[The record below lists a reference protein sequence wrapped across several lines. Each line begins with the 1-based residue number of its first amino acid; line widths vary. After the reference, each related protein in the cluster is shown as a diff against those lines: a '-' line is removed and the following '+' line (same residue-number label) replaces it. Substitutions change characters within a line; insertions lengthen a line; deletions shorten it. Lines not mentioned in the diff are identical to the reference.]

1 MSKVRMFP
9 LFVAC
14 AAFLVFGACG
24 DEAVNLFND
33 LADAAGNAARDTG
46 MGGEGSGDEAD
57 AGNQTLDIGIAD
69 TNEEPDVTEPTG
81 TDCIGILECVN
92 TNQCQTQACLEQCV
106 ATGTPDAQDL
116 FNAFFACIG
125 TNCAGA
131 ATDEEFAEC
140 QVEQCG
146 AELSACTGQQVGTGD
161 LTCEEVFGCTTG
173 CRDQA
178 CLQECLGNGTAGAQV
193 QYGALV
199 QCAAAACAE
208 STSADALLM
217 CFEENCPDEYADCF
231 PVDGE

>member
-1 MSKVRMFP
+1 MFP

-24 DEAVNLFND
+24 DEAVNLSND

-57 AGNQTLDIGIAD
+57 AGNQTLDVGIAD
-69 TNEEPDVTEPTG
+69 TSEEPDATEPTG
-81 TDCIGILECVN
+81 TDCTGILQCVN
-92 TNQCQTQACLEQCV
+92 TNQCQTPACLDECI
-106 ATGTPDAQDL
+106 ATGTPDAQEL
-116 FNAFFACIG
+116 FNAFFSCIG

-161 LTCEEVFGCTTG
+161 LTCSEVFDCTTG

-178 CLQECLGNGTAGAQV
+178 CLQECLGTGTAAAAHCTSAPYCV
-193 QYGALV
+193 
-199 QCAAAACAE
+199 CAAACGE
-208 STSADALLM
+208 STSVDALLM
-217 CFEENCPDEYADCF
+217 CFEETCPDEYAACF